1 MFRVLGMNNFD
12 CVINF
17 FFKKGDALLNIKA
30 MPLTFRPSTFSD
42 KVLVCMPLAFK
53 WQREGTAKEGRVC
66 KYKVAPSSGP
76 PPSSHC
82 SSTQYIYYDSKPV
95 LKWFMGWLSR
105 VTSIIHLISGQTRS
119 ARKESK
125 ERKCKLL
132 WVLASID
139 IIVSVTASLPLW
151 EQIYQTFRPTNMLHT
166 FTKFLFG
173 VFHHDFFCNKSA
185 KY

>member
-1 MFRVLGMNNFD
+1 MKTNALWPKAWEIGINICLILD

-17 FFKKGDALLNIKA
+17 FFKKGYALLNIKA

-82 SSTQYIYYDSKPV
+82 SSAFYWCMTAKCTIARISISRQLWQNAFAWASTTRILKSLVNLSKYA
-95 LKWFMGWLSR
+95 LSFY
-105 VTSIIHLISGQTRS
+105 RS
-119 ARKESK
+119 
-125 ERKCKLL
+125 
-132 WVLASID
+132 
-139 IIVSVTASLPLW
+139 
-151 EQIYQTFRPTNMLHT
+151 
-166 FTKFLFG
+166 
-173 VFHHDFFCNKSA
+173 
-185 KY
+185 